1 MAARLFEKGRSAV
14 KIDVRVLVTEDK
26 GIFNATCL
34 EMGLATAGPD
44 LKTVMQD
51 MVALIIAHLKACQE
65 DGRPEDAFVPAPPEY
80 WRTYAEAVWK
90 KTCRTKKLD
99 LPSSVKP
106 RTGNFLSNLT
116 VRSYVC
122 AAP

>member
-1 MAARLFEKGRSAV
+1 M
-14 KIDVRVLVTEDK
+14 KIDVRVLITEED

-44 LKTVMQD
+44 LDTVRQD
-51 MVALIIAHLKACQE
+51 MIELIIAHLNACE
-65 DGRPEDAFVPAPPEY
+65 SEGRPQDAFAPAPAEY
-80 WRTYAEAVWK
+80 WRTYAEAVRK

-99 LPSSVKP
+99 LPSPPKS
-106 RTGNFLSNLT
+106 RAGNFLSDIA

-122 AAP
+122 AAH